1 MSLTFPNYY
10 ELEKSPNLTDIQKD
24 ILQSMLCDKFTIM
37 NNNHELNKEI
47 IKKNVK
53 IINTVTNFY
62 KSKEYVTFNLYV
74 NFFDFTFCL
83 AVNAYFNNIGQ
94 YTQWLSYYEGD
105 SRYPEIM
112 NILNINHFNDANSH
126 LEFSLKDDALNEVY
140 TIIKLN
146 DVKLPDY
153 PKKRLKLKYYFNK
166 NHTVHCKSFETVN
179 YSVNGAGTSSYSIE
193 GFEKVASEILFL
205 KFLRHI
211 TNEQEHTDIDLIN
224 YNTFNFDDANWV
236 KKAHATFFR
245 LLTGDKRVAFLDY
258 MKMIDMLTI

>member
-1 MSLTFPNYY
+1 MSLTFSNHY
-10 ELEKSPNLTDIQKD
+10 ELEKFPNLTDNQKD
-24 ILQSMLCDKFTIM
+24 ILQSMLCDKFAIM
-37 NNNHELNKEI
+37 NNNPKLNKEI
-47 IKKNVK
+47 IKENVK
-53 IINTVTNFY
+53 IINTNTNFY

-74 NFFDFTFCL
+74 KFFDFTFCL
-83 AVNAYFNNIGQ
+83 AVNAYFNNSGQ

-105 SRYPEIM
+105 PRYPEIM
-112 NILNINHFNDANSH
+112 NILNINHFKDDRSH
-126 LEFSLKDDALNEVY
+126 LEFSLKDDSINEVY

-179 YSVNGAGTSSYSIE
+179 YTVNGAGTSSYSID
-193 GFEKVASEILFL
+193 GFEKVSSEILFL
-205 KFLRHI
+205 SFLRHI
-211 TNEQEHTDIDLIN
+211 TNAQEHTDIGFID
-224 YNTFNFDDANWV
+224 YNTFNFDDTYWA

-258 MKMIDMLTI
+258 MKMIDMINI